1 MNIEDKI
8 YEYYR
13 FYKKINKLH
22 FIKYKIEVDKTTYE
36 ATDII
41 FEQKSL
47 EYIKTKVNVDE
58 FIEFLILYFN
68 TILKKYDKNN
78 EKS

>member
-1 MNIEDKI
+1 MT
-8 YEYYR
+8 
-13 FYKKINKLH
+13 FVKKS
-22 FIKYKIEVDKTTYE
+22 IKKGNAE
-36 ATDII
+36 
-41 FEQKSL
+41 SL

>member
-13 FYKKINKLH
+13 FYNKINKLH